1 MAIWMQG
8 VHAEYLCA
16 NICMQTHT
24 NRAQAA
30 DPICPSSSGST
41 VATRRISPPPVMSNS
56 LGRIHH
62 LVGSL
67 GASQLHPRGP
77 LGDGSSEA
85 LGWSLLSPRSSCVG
99 DRERCSTD
107 VGVWSRQ
114 KVRSISASAMFVIPP
129 FLWGKSRPLIWLTAK
144 HLAFVP
150 DLKKRQWD
158 RGIRE
163 EEKKRKRDLEPEEKS
178 GH

>member
-1 MAIWMQG
+1 MAIWMQV

-16 NICMQTHT
+16 NICMNVHTSTGT
-24 NRAQAA
+24 NRAEAA

-41 VATRRISPPPVMSNS
+41 VATPRLSPPPVMSNS
-56 LGRIHH
+56 PGRIHH
-62 LVGSL
+62 LVGSQ

-77 LGDGSSEA
+77 LGNGSSEA

-114 KVRSISASAMFVIPP
+114 KVWSISVSAMFVIPP

-150 DLKKRQWD
+150 ELKNCNE
-158 RGIRE
+158 IE
-163 EEKKRKRDLEPEEKS
+163 A
-178 GH
+178 